1 MERASK
7 AASKAQKSSQDWVE
21 AGLLLLGQQG
31 VEAVR
36 VEALARTLGVTKGS
50 FYWHFRDRDALLAA
64 ILAHWQTI
72 ATQAI
77 IDRVD
82 ALGGT
87 PAARVTALI
96 QTTSQGKRGARV
108 EHAIRAWGA
117 LDKQARAVLQV
128 VDTRR
133 EEYVR
138 SLLIEHGLAP
148 ARAAQR
154 ARILY
159 LALIGEFAW
168 ISHGGS
174 ASGASPWQ
182 ELVRLVLS

>member
-1 MERASK
+1 MDRTNK
-7 AASKAQKSSQDWVE
+7 VLKSAQDWVE
-21 AGLLLLGQQG
+21 AGFGLLGQLG
-31 VEAVR
+31 VEAVK
-36 VEALARTLGVTKGS
+36 VEPLARALGVTKGS

-64 ILAHWQTI
+64 ILAHWESI

-77 IDRVD
+77 IDRVEGQ
-82 ALGGT
+82 GGSA
-87 PAARVTALI
+87 AARVNALVLS
-96 QTTSQGKRGARV
+96 TSQGKRTARI

-117 LDKQARAVLQV
+117 RDKQARVVLQA
-128 VDTRR
+128 VDARR

-138 SLLIEHGLAP
+138 NLLIEHGLSP

-159 LALIGEFAW
+159 LALIGEFAF

-174 ASGASPWQ
+174 ASGQGPWQ
-182 ELVRLVLS
+182 ELVRLVLGQ